1 MFFVYVCKTP
11 PLQDE
16 RYMLGHLFPTHFT
29 HLIVE
34 RTPSKAPKWSNQGL
48 PRTEPGIAFVLIL
61 QTYLAAQ
68 SDINPGRI

>member
-11 PLQDE
+11 PLRDK
-16 RYMLGHLFPTHFT
+16 RYMLGRLSPTHFT

-34 RTPSKAPKWSNQGL
+34 RTPTKTQQWSNQGL
-48 PRTEPGIAFVLIL
+48 PETKPGIAFVLIL

-68 SDINPGRI
+68 SDINPGHM